1 MKSLIKWWAT
11 GSGEITN
18 ALVKEALLPYFEDT
32 TSKVSFAHVYNVTVL
47 GRAEWLWREIL
58 P

>member
-11 GSGEITN
+11 GCGEI
-18 ALVKEALLPYFEDT
+18 KEALLPYFEDT